1 MMQKQLTKSWLRNH
15 FSYSWWK
22 YLLATVICVF
32 GINLLFTMTEYR
44 PPEEKKIELYMLNGY
59 ADAQAM
65 QQELWPLFQAECPDQ
80 EELTVLNIDLMGN
93 DAYTYMQFSTYVAAR
108 QGDVCLM
115 PESEVRKLAE
125 DGAEHAFIELTDYVE
140 SGMID
145 VKDIELSKGLFAD
158 SQGRQRLYAIPADSL
173 YGLLEYGCDPK
184 DSYLVV
190 LAYNGNDE
198 NAVRMMNL
206 MIGQYHGEKPQ
217 DYDENRKGL
226 TKQAI
231 IF

>member
-93 DAYTYMQFSTYVAAR
+93 DAYIYMQFSTYVAAR

-184 DSYLVV
+184 GSYLVV